1 MDENKL
7 NDITTEDIEGILEEI
22 NNTDTPLPPIE
33 IDLNTY
39 NQELFYKGIDDA
51 SYLSGYITAIL
62 NTGVSEDF
70 VLNYLLNKDTIAYN
84 IKSIELNNAANI
96 EISKNQKI
104 MLEKQEL

>member
-1 MDENKL
+1 MDDNKL
-7 NDITTEDIEGILEEI
+7 NDITTEEIEGILEEI

-33 IDLNTY
+33 IDLDTY
-39 NQELFYKGIDDA
+39 NQELFFKGIDDM
-51 SYLSGYITAIL
+51 SYTCGMITAL
-62 NTGVSEDF
+62 FNAGCSEDF